1 MYVDTDGLVIRQ
13 IKTGDGRRML
23 LLLTRKYGKISAGT
37 SINERGK
44 SKSALAIR
52 PFTYG
57 HYDIFKGRSAYSLN
71 GAEVK
76 SSFYAIGEDIDKFM
90 LASQVLEFTEKLLP
104 EEEPNEKIFD
114 LLLDFLSLLT
124 QRKAKL
130 ETLSSGYAF
139 KALKYAGLEPQLN
152 VCSSC
157 GSRLKKEEGRND
169 FVYFSVKDGG
179 IICEECK
186 DKLFQ
191 GNASASNLIY
201 KVRFD
206 IINILKYFINNP
218 LESLKTVGLSEE
230 SQKDVSTI
238 LGSYISYHLG
248 IDSMK
253 SKDIYKS
260 LLKE

>member
-13 IKTGDGRRML
+13 VKTGDGRRML

-44 SKSALAIR
+44 NKSALAIR

-57 HYDIFKGRSAYSLN
+57 RYDIFKGRNSYSLN

-104 EEEPNEKIFD
+104 EEEPNENIFE
-114 LLLDFLSLLT
+114 LLIDFFSLLS
-124 QRKAKL
+124 QRKSKL
-130 ETLSSGYAF
+130 ETLSSAYVF
-139 KALKYAGLEPQLN
+139 KALKYSGLEPQLN
-152 VCSSC
+152 VCTLC
-157 GSRLKKEEGRND
+157 GKRLKKEEGKSD
-169 FVYFSVKDGG
+169 YVYFSVKDGG
-179 IICEECK
+179 LVCEECGAK
-186 DKLFQ
+186 HFQ
-191 GNASASNLIY
+191 AETASQNLIY

-206 IINILKYFINNP
+206 IIDILKYFINNP
-218 LESLKTVGLSEE
+218 LEKLKKVGLDEA
-230 SQKDVSTI
+230 SQDDVSNI
-238 LGSYISYHLG
+238 LNSYISYHLG

-253 SKDIYKS
+253 SKDIYN
-260 LLKE
+260 LLKKE